1 MVERIPE
8 PIPAEEESKSVI
20 DILFDHYFET
30 RKEDKPEIDVAYR
43 LFCHSLL
50 DLEPIVADEIMS
62 AAAVLCLEYERAAYA
77 AGMKVKIRL
86 LRELDE

>member
-20 DILFDHYFET
+20 DILFDHYFAT
-30 RKEDKPEIDVAYR
+30 RKEDTPEIDVAYR

-62 AAAVLCLEYERAAYA
+62 AAAVLCLEYERAAYT